1 MPSNVCHRTLE
12 GISHCARWRPP
23 PHEDARL
30 ARDRRRLDRGF
41 RVGGVDHRRAA
52 RLRRG
57 HRRCSHRHRPACAGD
72 AETGLPEEA
81 PEVDVLAQARA
92 EHRAVLDEYA
102 EWEFNPEMLLRF
114 PGLWDQSK
122 PEVHRFF
129 DALSAATLAEPEG
142 RASDAQVGRYAAAVE
157 ELQMAWAGA
166 ERHARSTGT
175 TNLSARFRSE
185 ADTGLKL
192 YRHAQGAVTAEE
204 RQTYY
209 RRALEKRP
217 RPRAGGA
224 APGDAAGGRPAG
236 SGAAWRTGQPAG
248 ADVSSAPGA
257 LITR

>member
-1 MPSNVCHRTLE
+1 MKMPASLAIVAAWIAASAWVAWTMGGLPGYVLGIVGAVTGIAPHVPMTLKPD
-12 GISHCARWRPP
+12 S
-23 PHEDARL
+23 
-30 ARDRRRLDRGF
+30 
-41 RVGGVDHRRAA
+41 
-52 RLRRG
+52 
-57 HRRCSHRHRPACAGD
+57 
-72 AETGLPEEA
+72 PEEA

-114 PGLWDQSK
+114 PGLWDRSK

-209 RRALEKRP
+209 RRALEKVRALVQAGLLPATLPAVGRLEAEQRGELVSPPGPTSP
-217 RPRAGGA
+217 RLR
-224 APGDAAGGRPAG
+224 GR
-236 SGAAWRTGQPAG
+236 
-248 ADVSSAPGA
+248 
-257 LITR
+257 

>member
-1 MPSNVCHRTLE
+1 M
-12 GISHCARWRPP
+12 
-23 PHEDARL
+23 
-30 ARDRRRLDRGF
+30 
-41 RVGGVDHRRAA
+41 
-52 RLRRG
+52 
-57 HRRCSHRHRPACAGD
+57 
-72 AETGLPEEA
+72 
-81 PEVDVLAQARA
+81 LAQARG
-92 EHRAVLDEYA
+92 EHRAVLDKYA

-209 RRALEKRP
+209 RRALEKVRALVQAGLLPATLPAVGRLEAEQRDELVSPPGPTSP
-217 RPRAGGA
+217 RLR
-224 APGDAAGGRPAG
+224 GR
-236 SGAAWRTGQPAG
+236 
-248 ADVSSAPGA
+248 
-257 LITR
+257 